1 MDQLVWDLQDV
12 SAWLEPYRHAWY
24 ALPIVMLVFIA
35 LAMVPV
41 VLLIAATGVVF
52 GPILGPLYAMA
63 GCLASASVWLR
74 DWSLDGP
81 SPRRANWW

>member
-1 MDQLVWDLQDV
+1 MDQLVWELQDV

-24 ALPIVMLVFIA
+24 ALPVVMLVFVVLA
-35 LAMVPV
+35 LVPV

-63 GCLASASVWLR
+63 GCRIGWVR
-74 DWSLDGP
+74 DRTLDGQT
-81 SPRRANWW
+81 SGRATGW